1 MITLKEHY
9 KTSVVPELKEKLGLD
24 SVMAVP
30 KVTKITIN
38 MGVGEA
44 LNDKKVL
51 ESAVEDMTL
60 IAGQKPLVTK
70 ARKSVANFKICL
82 LYTSPS
88 PRDPKSSRMPS
99 SA

>member
-9 KTSVVPELKEKLGLD
+9 KTSVVPELKEKLGLV

-44 LNDKKVL
+44 LNDKKV
-51 ESAVEDMTL
+51 
-60 IAGQKPLVTK
+60 
-70 ARKSVANFKICL
+70 
-82 LYTSPS
+82 
-88 PRDPKSSRMPS
+88 
-99 SA
+99 